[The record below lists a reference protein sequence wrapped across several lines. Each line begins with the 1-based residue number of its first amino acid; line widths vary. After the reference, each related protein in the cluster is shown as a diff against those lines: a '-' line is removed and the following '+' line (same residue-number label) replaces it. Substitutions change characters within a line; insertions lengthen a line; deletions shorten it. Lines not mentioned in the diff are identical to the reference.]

1 MKKLIL
7 LFIFIPNILY
17 AGSIKAIGVKGNEK
31 DVDRV
36 ITVLMYDNYYKPN
49 QIKIKKNETI
59 KFLVKNKGELVHE
72 FNIATKEMHI
82 KHQTQMMKMAEN
94 EILLVDKID
103 KQKMKGMSYVFKF
116 YR

>member
-17 AGSIKAIGVKGNEK
+17 AGSIKAIGLKGNEK

-49 QIKIKKNETI
+49 QIKIKLE
-59 KFLVKNKGELVHE
+59 
-72 FNIATKEMHI
+72 HI
-82 KHQTQMMKMAEN
+82 LCRAVLISNTN
-94 EILLVDKID
+94 
-103 KQKMKGMSYVFKF
+103 
-116 YR
+116 